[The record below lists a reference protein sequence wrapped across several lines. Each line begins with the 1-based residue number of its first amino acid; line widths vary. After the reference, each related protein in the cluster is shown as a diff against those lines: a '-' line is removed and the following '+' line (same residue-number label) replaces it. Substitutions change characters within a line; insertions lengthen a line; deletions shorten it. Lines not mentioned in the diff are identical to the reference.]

1 MRAQPHLPA
10 PAQQPGPGSAPAVHT
25 VSHRALPCPQVAR
38 RQGPTLAGRWPS
50 SVAPPGLWE
59 TESRGRGRKPTPR
72 EDGGR
77 ASRPPSCTHLP
88 GAAARLGH
96 HPLLRVASL
105 AQGHTASPG
114 TRCPFL
120 GGGGEGLRPRP
131 PWCHL
136 GATPP
141 KPLSGTSLAR
151 LSLGIQ
157 LGLGLNPHNLSEP
170 PFVSL

>member
-10 PAQQPGPGSAPAVHT
+10 PAQQPRTWLCPCSAHCLTQGP
-25 VSHRALPCPQVAR
+25 ALPTGCQETGPHPSRQVALLC
-38 RQGPTLAGRWPS
+38 GPTWA
-50 SVAPPGLWE
+50 
-59 TESRGRGRKPTPR
+59 ESRGRGRKPTPR

-157 LGLGLNPHNLSEP
+157 LGLGLNSHNLSEP
-170 PFVSL
+170 PIVSL